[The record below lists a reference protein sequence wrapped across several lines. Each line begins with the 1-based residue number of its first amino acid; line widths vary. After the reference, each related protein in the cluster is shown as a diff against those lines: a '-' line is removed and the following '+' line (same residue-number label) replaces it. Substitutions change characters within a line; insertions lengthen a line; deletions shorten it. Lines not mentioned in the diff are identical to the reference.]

1 MSHNIIVVMV
11 NILVC
16 RYQGKSKL
24 TRKSKFQFNLYLN
37 LCSYM
42 QFVLFQRNHSLFGT
56 VMSTLTGTVKTSL
69 PFTSRTQSLFVN
81 HTQTH
86 PTISPTNSFHGSH
99 AKSSPQASING
110 KVSPADSGSRLNVE
124 LNNAI
129 NKSTLPSPLVS
140 RMSPPD
146 DLSRR
151 SSHVRYGCCPVY

>member
-1 MSHNIIVVMV
+1 MSTHNAC
-11 NILVC
+11 ILLSRAV
-16 RYQGKSKL
+16 SIL
-24 TRKSKFQFNLYLN
+24 SM
-37 LCSYM
+37 SY
-42 QFVLFQRNHSLFGT
+42 VLQRNHSLFGS
-56 VMSTLTGTVKTSL
+56 VMNALTGTVKTGI

-86 PTISPTNSFHGSH
+86 PKLSPANSFHGPH
-99 AKSSPQASING
+99 TKSSPENSVNG

-129 NKSTLPSPLVS
+129 NKSTLPSPLVN

-151 SSHVRYGCCPVY
+151 SSHVRYGQSSKSFIM